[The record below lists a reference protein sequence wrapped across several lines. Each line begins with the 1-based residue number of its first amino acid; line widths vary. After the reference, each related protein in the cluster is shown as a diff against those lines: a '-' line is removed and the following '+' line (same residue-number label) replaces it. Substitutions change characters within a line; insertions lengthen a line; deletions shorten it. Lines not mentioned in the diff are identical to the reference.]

1 MLANGTKNS
10 CNLKG
15 SAPTYFVILS
25 ILIAVNT
32 LSIAY
37 LKDPAVYPSETE
49 AIVLKEKLGGS

>member
-1 MLANGTKNS
+1 VFDKGIKNS

-25 ILIAVNT
+25 ILIGVST
-32 LSIAY
+32 LSMAY

-49 AIVLKEKLGGS
+49 AIVLNEKFGGS